1 MDALADIEATLDQL
15 IRNARVL
22 NRAEDGDLEQQQE
35 RLFNHLLSMNA
46 DLDAEDKV
54 AGFKE
59 SRELYSSL
67 REKIFRFSL
76 LNSRLVRS
84 PKEPIAKR
92 TRVPKSRRQYQ

>member
-1 MDALADIEATLDQL
+1 MDLLADIEATLEQL

-22 NRAEDGDLEQQQE
+22 NRSENTDLEYQQE
-35 RLFNHLLSMNA
+35 KLLNHLLTINA
-46 DLDAEDKV
+46 ALDPEEKV
-54 AGFKE
+54 VGLQE

-76 LNSRLVRS
+76 LNSRLVRP
-84 PKEPIAKR
+84 PKEQRVKR